1 MHSKTK
7 LIQKYKEYIEQN
19 LNTFDKKNGIR
30 ILSYNVQLFRDIG
43 IGTMFKHVFKGLM
56 LIKYFKT
63 LILYRPSIAL
73 I

>member
-43 IGTMFKHVFKGLM
+43 VGTIF
-56 LIKYFKT
+56 
-63 LILYRPSIAL
+63 
-73 I
+73 